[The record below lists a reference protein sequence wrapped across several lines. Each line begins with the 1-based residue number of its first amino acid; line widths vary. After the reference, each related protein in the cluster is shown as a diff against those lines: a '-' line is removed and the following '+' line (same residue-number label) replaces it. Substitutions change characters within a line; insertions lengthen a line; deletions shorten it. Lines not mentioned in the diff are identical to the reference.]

1 MNDNIC
7 FANLGPVVQTVLA
20 ETLELLSE
28 EQKRKFTERRLDRA
42 IEFIELKIIDMEKRI
57 SIAKESIADI
67 RKDKETI
74 R

>member
-1 MNDNIC
+1 MNDDIC
-7 FANLGPVVQTVLA
+7 FANLGSVVQTALS
-20 ETLELLSE
+20 ETLELLTE

-67 RKDKETI
+67 RKDKEMI